1 MSENS
6 IEAVPASGWRAD
18 RRSVLLA
25 GSILLAF
32 PAAAR
37 APASVTE
44 ADVTIQTPDGSADAV
59 LFTPA
64 GKGAWPAVILWH
76 DLAGLRPVY
85 RAMGRTL
92 AALGYVVLVPNAF
105 YRSARASGEE
115 LDMRDAEV
123 RKRQMDYRAA
133 ATDDGIARDAVAYM
147 AYLDGLKQTAKRRK
161 AGTLGYDV
169 GASYA
174 FRTAAALPDRI
185 ASVGCIHGLGVATAR
200 PNSPHLLVP
209 KTHAAYFVAQAK
221 DDDARE
227 PEDKDDLRKVI
238 AEGKLKGTVE
248 VYPANHGFAVPGNA
262 NYDAAAADKAWAAV
276 LALFKSTLK

>member
-1 MSENS
+1 MSERHGGGT
-6 IEAVPASGWRAD
+6 ETTGWRAD

-25 GSILLAF
+25 GSITLAF
-32 PAAAR
+32 PSAAR
-37 APASVTE
+37 APAGVNE
-44 ADVTIQTPDGSADAV
+44 ADVIIPTPDGSADAV

-64 GKGAWPAVILWH
+64 GKGAWPTVILWH

-85 RAMGRTL
+85 RAMGRKL
-92 AALGYVVLVPNAF
+92 AGQGYVVLEPNAF

-123 RKRQMDYRAA
+123 RQRQMDYRAA

-147 AYLDGLKQTAKRRK
+147 AYLDSLKQSAKRRK
-161 AGTLGYDV
+161 AGALGYDV

-174 FRTAAALPDRI
+174 LRTAAAVSGRI
-185 ASVGCIHGLGVATAR
+185 AAVGCIHGLGVATPR

-209 KTHAAYFVAQAK
+209 KTHAVYFVAQAK

-238 AEGKLKGTVE
+238 AEGRLTGTVE

-262 NYDAAAADKAWAAV
+262 NYDATAADRAWAAV
-276 LALFKSTLK
+276 LAMFKATL